1 MSLKIR
7 IYNLRRKLW
16 GKYEIDDP
24 RPTKAES
31 PYTFYLPD
39 EDRLRAIEIED
50 SVKIILRSIPQG
62 IEYDAER
69 MWINVTDVDG
79 EDLIGTLDNH
89 PFDMPQLQ
97 AGDVIKFKLWNIID
111 YKWKNSEKENQF
123 DTPPSIQKWERCL
136 VDKCILNRNV
146 PVDYLYKEE
155 PDMTQEGDKYPDSGW
170 RIRGDVDLMT
180 DEEYDNDDATYIALG
195 KVLNADDS
203 WLHLIEEPIGSRF
216 FKNKETGEFIREE

>member
-39 EDRLRAIEIED
+39 EDRLRAIEVED

-97 AGDVIKFKLWNIID
+97 ACLL
-111 YKWKNSEKENQF
+111 YTS
-123 DTPPSIQKWERCL
+123 PSPRDGL
-136 VDKCILNRNV
+136 L
-146 PVDYLYKEE
+146 
-155 PDMTQEGDKYPDSGW
+155 
-170 RIRGDVDLMT
+170 
-180 DEEYDNDDATYIALG
+180 
-195 KVLNADDS
+195 
-203 WLHLIEEPIGSRF
+203 SRMPSSA
-216 FKNKETGEFIREE
+216 